1 MKNLYNIIALSI
13 TAIIISCSSKID
25 ESQIVGKYEIDKF
38 VLRDSLIKVEEF
50 RLLLLNSD
58 KTFELN
64 NYHNKLN
71 SKGIWRAKKTR
82 NNDEIIIEFSFSG
95 RKIEGLL
102 NGNIISFVYPND
114 FYFGKYNNLLY
125 VKLRK

>member
-71 SKGIWRAKKTR
+71 SKGIWRVKKTR